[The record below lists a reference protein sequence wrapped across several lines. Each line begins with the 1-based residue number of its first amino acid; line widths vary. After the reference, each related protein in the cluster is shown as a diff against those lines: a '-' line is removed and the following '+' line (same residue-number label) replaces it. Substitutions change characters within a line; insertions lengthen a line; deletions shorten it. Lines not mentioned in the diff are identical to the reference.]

1 MYRLNTTLF
10 VDSTIRGNAM
20 NSIEKPFNPPMWI
33 LASLL
38 SVAVAGCGGGN
49 YNKGSLASTDEPN
62 NAGAGSGV
70 GGLGKGPSPV
80 QLGAAADYVILA
92 QSEITDVPASAVT
105 GNVGLSPAT
114 GAAIGLTC
122 AEITG
127 VTNAVDAAGPLP
139 CAVVDP
145 VGLTAAVGAA
155 DTAYTD
161 AQGRAADYTEL
172 AAGNIG
178 GLNLSP
184 ATYKWSTAVSIP
196 TTLTLTGGANDVWIF
211 QIAQGLTVS
220 SGVQVILAGGAL
232 PQNVFWATFGA
243 TTLGTTSKFNG
254 VILSQT
260 SVIMNTGAT
269 INGRMFAGTAV
280 TLEQN
285 TVTQP

>member
-1 MYRLNTTLF
+1 MKNISVFAAALLVALVMGCNNGSGYDAVNLGLP
-10 VDSTIRGNAM
+10 
-20 NSIEKPFNPPMWI
+20 SI
-33 LASLL
+33 
-38 SVAVAGCGGGN
+38 
-49 YNKGSLASTDEPN
+49 EPN
-62 NAGAGSGV
+62 NPGAGTGV
-70 GGLGKGPSPV
+70 GGLGTGPSPV
-80 QLGAAADYVILA
+80 ALGAAANYVILA
-92 QSEITDVPASAVT
+92 QSEITDVPTSAVT

-114 GAAIGLTC
+114 GAAIGITC
-122 AEITG
+122 AEVTG
-127 VTNAVDAAGPLP
+127 VINAVDNAGPLP
-139 CAVVDP
+139 CSVMDA

-155 DTAYTD
+155 GTAYTD
-161 AQGRAADYTEL
+161 AQGRAPDYTEL

-196 TTLTLTGGANDVWIF
+196 TTLTLTGGPNDVWIF

-232 PQNVFWATFGA
+232 PQNVYWATFGVA
-243 TTLGTTSKFNG
+243 QLGTTSNFNG

-260 SVIMNTGAT
+260 SIVMNTGAT
-269 INGRMFAGTAV
+269 MNGRMFAGTAV

>member
-1 MYRLNTTLF
+1 MGR
-10 VDSTIRGNAM
+10 NAV
-20 NSIEKPFNPPMWI
+20 NSIEKPFKQRMWI

-38 SVAVAGCGGGN
+38 GVIVAGCGGDN
-49 YNKGSLASTDEPN
+49 NNGSAAMASADKPN
-62 NAGAGSGV
+62 SAGAGAGV

-80 QLGAAADYVILA
+80 ELGAAADYVILA
-92 QSEITDVPASAVT
+92 QSEITDVPTSAVT

-114 GAAIGLTC
+114 GAAL
-122 AEITG
+122 G
-127 VTNAVDAAGPLP
+127 VPCTEVAGVVNAADNTGPLP
-139 CAVVDP
+139 CSVIDA

-155 DTAYTD
+155 GTAYTD
-161 AQGRAADYTEL
+161 AQGRAPDYTEL

-220 SGVQVILAGGAL
+220 SGVQIILVGGAL
-232 PQNVFWATFGA
+232 PKNIYWATFGA
-243 TTLGTTSKFNG
+243 AQLGTTSKFNG

-260 SVIMNTGAT
+260 SIVMNTGAT
-269 INGRMFAGTAV
+269 LDGRMFAGTAV
-280 TLEQN
+280 TLDQN
-285 TVTQP
+285 TITHP

>member
-1 MYRLNTTLF
+1 
-10 VDSTIRGNAM
+10 M
-20 NSIEKPFNPPMWI
+20 NSIEKLLKPSMWI
-33 LASLL
+33 LTSLV
-38 SVAVAGCGGGN
+38 SVIVAGCGGG
-49 YNKGSLASTDEPN
+49 YNTGTASASLDEPN
-62 NAGAGSGV
+62 KAGAGFGV
-70 GGLGKGPSPV
+70 GGMGKGPSPV
-80 QLGAAADYVILA
+80 ELGAAANYVILA
-92 QSEITDVPASAVT
+92 QSEITNVPTSAVT

-114 GAAIGLTC
+114 GAALGITC
-122 AEITG
+122 VEVTG
-127 VTNAVDAAGPLP
+127 VTNAVDNAGPLP
-139 CAVVDP
+139 CSVMDA
-145 VGLTAAVGAA
+145 VGLTAAVGAEG
-155 DTAYTD
+155 TAYTD

-220 SGVQVILAGGAL
+220 SGVQVILVGGAL
-232 PQNVFWATFGA
+232 PQNIYWATFGA
-243 TTLGTTSKFNG
+243 TVLGTTSKFNG

-260 SVIMNTGAT
+260 SIAMNTGAT
-269 INGRMFAGTAV
+269 MNGRLFAGTAV

>member
-1 MYRLNTTLF
+1 
-10 VDSTIRGNAM
+10 M
-20 NSIEKPFNPPMWI
+20 NSIEKLFNPPLWI

-38 SVAVAGCGGGN
+38 SVIAAGCDGRNNNGV
-49 YNKGSLASTDEPN
+49 ASADAPN
-62 NAGAGSGV
+62 NAGAGSGA
-70 GGLGKGPSPV
+70 GGLGKGPSTV

-92 QSEITDVPASAVT
+92 QSEITNVPTSAIT

-114 GAAIGLTC
+114 GAAIGITC

-127 VTNAVDAAGPLP
+127 VTNAVNTAGPLP
-139 CAVVDP
+139 CSVMDP

-155 DTAYTD
+155 GTAYTD
-161 AQGRAADYTEL
+161 AQGRAPDYTEL

-196 TTLTLTGGANDVWIF
+196 TTLTLTGGPNDVWIF

-232 PQNVFWATFGA
+232 PQNVFWATFGSA
-243 TTLGTTSKFNG
+243 QLGTTSKFNG
-254 VILSQT
+254 IILSQT
-260 SVIMNTGAT
+260 SIVMNTGAT
-269 INGRMFAGTAV
+269 IDGRLFAGTAV

-285 TVTQP
+285 TVTHP

>member
-1 MYRLNTTLF
+1 
-10 VDSTIRGNAM
+10 M
-20 NSIEKPFNPPMWI
+20 NSIEKLLKPPMWI
-33 LASLL
+33 LISLL
-38 SVAVAGCGGGN
+38 SVIVAGCGGDNNNGPAAT
-49 YNKGSLASTDEPN
+49 ASADKPN
-62 NAGAGSGV
+62 NAGAGTGV

-80 QLGAAADYVILA
+80 ELGAAANYVILA
-92 QSEITDVPASAVT
+92 QSEITNVPTSAVT

-114 GAAIGLTC
+114 GAAIGIPC
-122 AEITG
+122 AEVTG
-127 VTNAVDAAGPLP
+127 VMNAADSAGPLP
-139 CAVVDP
+139 CSVIDA

-155 DTAYTD
+155 GTAYTD
-161 AQGRAADYTEL
+161 AQGRAPDYTEL

-196 TTLTLTGGANDVWIF
+196 TTLTLTGGPNDVWIF

-220 SGVQVILAGGAL
+220 SGVQVILVGGAL
-232 PQNVFWATFGA
+232 PQNVYWATFGTA
-243 TTLGTTSKFNG
+243 QLGTTSKFNG

-260 SVIMNTGAT
+260 SIVMNTGAT
-269 INGRMFAGTAV
+269 IDGRMLAGTAV

>member
-1 MYRLNTTLF
+1 
-10 VDSTIRGNAM
+10 M
-20 NSIEKPFNPPMWI
+20 NRIEKLFNPPLWI

-38 SVAVAGCGGGN
+38 SVTVAGCGN
-49 YNKGSLASTDEPN
+49 NNGSASADEPN
-62 NAGAGSGV
+62 SPGAGSGV
-70 GGLGKGPSPV
+70 GGLGKGPSSV
-80 QLGAAADYVILA
+80 ELGAAANYVILA
-92 QSEITDVPASAVT
+92 QSEITNVPTSAVT

-114 GAAIGLTC
+114 GAAIGITC
-122 AEITG
+122 AEVTG
-127 VTNAVDAAGPLP
+127 VTNAVDTAGPLP
-139 CAVVDP
+139 CSVMDA

-155 DTAYTD
+155 GTAYTD
-161 AQGRAADYTEL
+161 AQGRAPDYTEL
-172 AAGNIG
+172 ASGIIG

-184 ATYKWSTAVSIP
+184 GTYKWSTAVSIP
-196 TTLTLTGGANDVWIF
+196 TTLTLTGGPNDVWIF

-243 TTLGTTSKFNG
+243 AQLGTTSKFNG

-260 SVIMNTGAT
+260 SIVMNTGAT

-285 TVTQP
+285 TITQP

>member
-1 MYRLNTTLF
+1 
-10 VDSTIRGNAM
+10 M
-20 NSIEKPFNPPMWI
+20 NSIEKLLKPPMWI

-38 SVAVAGCGGGN
+38 GVIVAGCGGGN
-49 YNKGSLASTDEPN
+49 SNGSAATAAMASADTPN
-62 NAGAGSGV
+62 NAGAGAGV

-80 QLGAAADYVILA
+80 ELGAAANYVILA
-92 QSEITDVPASAVT
+92 QSEITNVPTSAVT

-114 GAAIGLTC
+114 GAAIGIPC
-122 AEITG
+122 AEVTG
-127 VTNAVDAAGPLP
+127 VMNAVDSAGPLP
-139 CAVVDP
+139 CSVMDA

-155 DTAYTD
+155 GTAYTD
-161 AQGRAADYTEL
+161 AQGRAPDYTEL

-196 TTLTLTGGANDVWIF
+196 TTLTLTGGPNDVWIF

-220 SGVQVILAGGAL
+220 SGVQIILVGGAL
-232 PQNVFWATFGA
+232 PQNVYWATFGVA
-243 TTLGTTSKFNG
+243 QLGTTSKFNG

-260 SVIMNTGAT
+260 SIVMNTGAT
-269 INGRMFAGTAV
+269 IDGRMFAGTAI

>member
-1 MYRLNTTLF
+1 
-10 VDSTIRGNAM
+10 M
-20 NSIEKPFNPPMWI
+20 NSIEKLLKPPMWI

-38 SVAVAGCGGGN
+38 SVIVAGCGGDN
-49 YNKGSLASTDEPN
+49 NNGSAATASADKPN
-62 NAGAGSGV
+62 SAGAGAGV

-80 QLGAAADYVILA
+80 ELGAAANYVILA
-92 QSEITDVPASAVT
+92 QSEITNVPTSAVT

-114 GAAIGLTC
+114 GAAIGIPC
-122 AEITG
+122 AEMTG
-127 VTNAVDAAGPLP
+127 VMNAVDSAGPLP
-139 CAVVDP
+139 CSVMDA

-155 DTAYTD
+155 GTAYTD
-161 AQGRAADYTEL
+161 AQGRAPDYTEL

-196 TTLTLTGGANDVWIF
+196 TTLTLTGGPNDVWIF
-211 QIAQGLTVS
+211 QIGQGLTVS
-220 SGVQVILAGGAL
+220 SGVQVILVGGAL
-232 PQNVFWATFGA
+232 PQNVYWATFGVA
-243 TTLGTTSKFNG
+243 QLGTTSKFNG

-260 SVIMNTGAT
+260 SIVMNTGAT
-269 INGRMFAGTAV
+269 LDGRMFAGTAV

>member
-1 MYRLNTTLF
+1 MHCT
-10 VDSTIRGNAM
+10 
-20 NSIEKPFNPPMWI
+20 EKLFNPPMWI

-38 SVAVAGCGGGN
+38 GVTVAGCGGGN
-49 YNKGSLASTDEPN
+49 NNGSASADAPN

-70 GGLGKGPSPV
+70 AGLGKGPSSV
-80 QLGAAADYVILA
+80 ALGAAADYVILA
-92 QSEITDVPASAVT
+92 QSEITNVPTSAVT
-105 GNVGLSPAT
+105 GNVGLSPAS
-114 GAAIGLTC
+114 GAAIGITC
-122 AEITG
+122 ADVTG
-127 VTNAVDAAGPLP
+127 LTNAVDNAGPLP
-139 CAVVDP
+139 CSVMDP

-155 DTAYTD
+155 RTAYTD
-161 AQGRAADYTEL
+161 AQGRAPDYTEL

-196 TTLTLTGGANDVWIF
+196 TTLTLTGGPNDVWIF

-220 SGVQVILAGGAL
+220 SGVQVILVGGAL
-232 PQNVFWATFGA
+232 PKNVFWATFGVA
-243 TTLGTTSKFNG
+243 QLGTTSKFNG

-260 SVIMNTGAT
+260 SIVMNTGAT
-269 INGRMFAGTAV
+269 MNGRMFAGTAV

>member
-1 MYRLNTTLF
+1 
-10 VDSTIRGNAM
+10 M
-20 NSIEKPFNPPMWI
+20 NSIERIFNPPLWI

-38 SVAVAGCGGGN
+38 SVIAAGCDGRNNNGV
-49 YNKGSLASTDEPN
+49 ASADAPN
-62 NAGAGSGV
+62 NAGAGSGA
-70 GGLGKGPSPV
+70 GGLGKGPSTV

-92 QSEITDVPASAVT
+92 QSEITNVPTSAVT

-114 GAAIGLTC
+114 GAAIGITC

-127 VTNAVDAAGPLP
+127 VTNAVNTAGPLP
-139 CAVVDP
+139 CSVMDP

-155 DTAYTD
+155 GTAYTD
-161 AQGRAADYTEL
+161 AQGRAPDYTEL

-232 PQNVFWATFGA
+232 PQNVFWATFGSA
-243 TTLGTTSKFNG
+243 QLGTTSKFNG

-260 SVIMNTGAT
+260 SIVMNTGAT
-269 INGRMFAGTAV
+269 INGRLFAGTAV